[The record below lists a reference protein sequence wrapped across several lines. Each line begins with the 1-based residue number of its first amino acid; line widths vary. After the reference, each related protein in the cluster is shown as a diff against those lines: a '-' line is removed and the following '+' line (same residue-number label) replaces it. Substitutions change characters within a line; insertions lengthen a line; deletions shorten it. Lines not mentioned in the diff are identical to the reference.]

1 MRRNMDLSEKTMD
14 LSEKKTIFPAKNM
27 KKERKTL
34 HSELFFVS
42 LHQQEKFL
50 PIPPRSS

>member
-34 HSELFFVS
+34 HFELFFVS
-42 LHQQEKFL
+42 LQPARKVL
-50 PIPPRSS
+50 ADST